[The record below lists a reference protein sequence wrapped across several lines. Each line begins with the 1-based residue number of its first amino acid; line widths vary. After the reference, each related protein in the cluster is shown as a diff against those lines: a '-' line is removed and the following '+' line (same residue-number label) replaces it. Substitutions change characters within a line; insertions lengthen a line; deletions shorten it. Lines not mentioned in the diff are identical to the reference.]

1 MLLTMS
7 ALSKDSFIFTVGGG
21 PRDEAGIDHLSKSRV
36 DIAFLLTAQKWET
49 REEKDH
55 VDSIVV

>member
-21 PRDEAGIDHLSKSRV
+21 PRDEAGIKV
-36 DIAFLLTAQKWET
+36 GQ
-49 REEKDH
+49 EKNTSC
-55 VDSIVV
+55 VKGGCQEQSLGGV